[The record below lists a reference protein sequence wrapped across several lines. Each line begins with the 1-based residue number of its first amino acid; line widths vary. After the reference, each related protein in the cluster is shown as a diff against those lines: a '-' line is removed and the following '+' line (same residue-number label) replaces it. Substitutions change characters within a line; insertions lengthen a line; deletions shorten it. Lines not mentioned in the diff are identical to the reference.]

1 MLDDYK
7 VMAQVALVVKDAD
20 KIAKAFAEVLGVEVP
35 EGHWTDPLEK
45 ANTRFKG
52 EPSIA
57 RAKLVFFQFDNI
69 QLELI
74 EPDGNPSTW
83 QQFLDE
89 HGQGVHHIA
98 FKVKDMEKEIVRLEG
113 LGLQL
118 EQRGDYTGGEYAY
131 LNGEEKIACI
141 FELLADK

>member
-1 MLDDYK
+1 MIEDYK
-7 VMAQVALVVKDAD
+7 VIAQVALVVNDAD
-20 KIAKAFAEVLGVEVP
+20 QIAKAFAEILDVDVP

-45 ANTRFKG
+45 ANTHFKG
-52 EPSIA
+52 EPSTA
-57 RAKLVFFQFDNI
+57 RAKLVFFQFGNI

-74 EPDGNPSTW
+74 QPDGNPSTW
-83 QQFLDE
+83 QQYLDD

-98 FKVKDMEKEIVRLEG
+98 FKVKDMEKEIVRLDG

-131 LNGEEKIACI
+131 LNGEDKIACI
-141 FELLADK
+141 LELLADK